1 MCSKAGINALIDGAN
16 FGIDFFFVLALV
28 FAKIERQENLGN
40 FIDSI
45 EHVKKFVLMFSL
57 TRHDERIDKYEN
69 QTWNDQKWQEF
80 TAKKYERT

>member
-1 MCSKAGINALIDGAN
+1 MCSKAGLNALIDGAN

-45 EHVKKFVLMFSL
+45 EHVKKFVLMLSL